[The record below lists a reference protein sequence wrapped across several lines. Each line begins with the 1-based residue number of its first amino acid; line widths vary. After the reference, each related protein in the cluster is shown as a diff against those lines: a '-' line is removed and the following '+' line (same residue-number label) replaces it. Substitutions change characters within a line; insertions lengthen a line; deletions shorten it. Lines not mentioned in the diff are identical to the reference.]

1 MTNHTLEA
9 VTSLVNK
16 LNKWSYAY
24 YVLDKPV
31 VSDVTYDEEFHLLKL
46 IEKEQPHLILPNSPT
61 QRVGDVPLDK
71 FDKITHRH
79 PMLSLDNE
87 FNSDD
92 ITAFIARIKKN
103 LGVSSV
109 EFTTE
114 PKLDGLAVS
123 LIYENRHLVSA
134 GTRGDGTVGEDV
146 TLNVKTIQAVP
157 LTLPESAPANIE
169 IRGEIFMNKK
179 AFTSWNEKAPQ
190 IGEKTYVNPRNA
202 AAGALRQLDSRKTA
216 MRQLDFIPY
225 SAIVDKGEAL
235 ADNHFD
241 VLNLLQEWGFAPN
254 PYIKKVTEADQVVA
268 EYDSL
273 IEMRDSMP
281 FEIDGMVIKCN
292 SFRDQ
297 DELGFLSRT
306 PRWATAAKFPAQER
320 DTIFLKAE
328 FQVGRTGAVTPV
340 AKLEPVF
347 VGGVTVSSVT
357 LHNMDEIARLNLKEG
372 DRVLVR
378 RQGDVIPAIKAV
390 MESNGNKEITMPSH
404 CPVCGSEVKKD
415 NEKQAVYR
423 CTGQTKCPA
432 QAVEAI
438 KHFVK
443 RDGCLNIVGLGQA
456 LIQSLHDNGSLNSVS
471 DIFRLT
477 HDDILS
483 IDGYKQKSADK
494 VIAAIEAAKMTT
506 LPKFL
511 AALGIRE
518 VGRSATKE
526 LVKVFGSLEAIMS
539 ASYEDLFV
547 IDDFG
552 EVMSKNTVDF
562 FSNEKNR
569 KEIQDM
575 IDLGVTWEDPTAKKV
590 EQTLLGQRWVVTG
603 TLTKYSREE
612 AKALLEERGAK
623 VSGSVSG
630 NTTGLL
636 AGEKAGSKLGK
647 AQGLGV
653 KILNEDEFEEMIN
666 NS

>member
-1 MTNHTLEA
+1 MTNHTLET
-9 VTSLVNK
+9 VKSRVNK

-24 YVLDKPV
+24 YVLDNPV
-31 VSDVTYDEEFHLLKL
+31 VADVTYDEEFHELKA
-46 IEKEQPHLILPNSPT
+46 IEEKHPHLILPNSPT
-61 QRVGDVPLDK
+61 QRVGDVPLEK

-92 ITAFIARIKKN
+92 IAAFIARIKKN

-123 LIYENRHLVSA
+123 LIYENRQLISA

-157 LTLPESAPANIE
+157 LTLPESAPENIE

-179 AFTSWNEKAPQ
+179 AFSSWNEKAPAM
-190 IGEKTYVNPRNA
+190 GEKTYVNPRNA

-216 MRQLDFIPY
+216 MRRLDFIPY

-235 ADNHFD
+235 GDNHFD
-241 VLNLLQEWGFAPN
+241 VLNLLKEWGFAPN

-268 EYDSL
+268 EYDAL

-297 DELGFLSRT
+297 EELGFLSRT

-320 DTIFLKAE
+320 DTIFLKTE

-340 AKLEPVF
+340 AKLDPVF

-357 LHNMDEIARLNLKEG
+357 LHNMDEIARLNIKEG

-390 MESNGNKEITMPSH
+390 MESNGGTEITMPSH

-477 HDDILS
+477 QDDILS

-494 VIAAIEAAKMTT
+494 VISAIEAAKATT

-518 VGRSATKE
+518 VGRAATKE
-526 LVKVFGSLEAIMS
+526 LVKVFGSLESIMS
-539 ASYEDLFV
+539 ASYDDFMA

-552 EVMSKNTVDF
+552 EVMSNNAVDF

-575 IDLGVTWEDPTAKKV
+575 IDLGVTWEDPKTAQV
-590 EQTLLGQRWVVTG
+590 EQTLSGQRWVVTG

-630 NTTGLL
+630 NTTALL

-647 AQGLGV
+647 AQDLGV
-653 KILNEDEFEEMIN
+653 KVLNEDEFEEMIN